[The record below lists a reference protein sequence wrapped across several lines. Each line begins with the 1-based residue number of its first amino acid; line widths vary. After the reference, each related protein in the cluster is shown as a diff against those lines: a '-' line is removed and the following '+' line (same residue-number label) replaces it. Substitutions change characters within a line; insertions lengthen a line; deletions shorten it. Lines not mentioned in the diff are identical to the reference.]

1 MRASTFG
8 MGKRHVPMPPGQ
20 GMSIFDAFSS
30 REPVSTSLENAIATG
45 GRLYSGRPNWD
56 SVVANRGRASMN
68 LLRRNFLKL
77 AGSAL
82 AVPALPRLAFALD
95 YPTRP
100 TRIIAGF
107 AAGGGVDITARLI
120 GQWLADHLGQPFV
133 VENRTGAGGNIG
145 TEAVVNSAGDGYTLL
160 LATVPNAVNAS
171 LYDNLKFNF
180 VRDIAPVA
188 GVIRVPMVVLVHPS
202 VPAQT
207 IPEFIA
213 YAKAN
218 PGKVN
223 MASAGSGSAPHMAG
237 ELFKMMTGVDMVHV
251 PYRGQGPAMT
261 DLLGGQVQILFA
273 AAPGTADYV
282 RTGKLRALAVTT
294 AARMPE
300 LPEVPAVGDFVGGYE
315 ASQWYGFAA
324 PKSTPAEIV
333 DKLNKEINVA
343 MADPGMKAR
352 LAAIGGETIPG
363 SPADFGQL
371 ISDETEK
378 WGKVVRTAGIK
389 PE

>member
-1 MRASTFG
+1 M
-8 MGKRHVPMPPGQ
+8 K
-20 GMSIFDAFSS
+20 
-30 REPVSTSLENAIATG
+30 L
-45 GRLYSGRPNWD
+45 
-56 SVVANRGRASMN
+56 

-77 AGSAL
+77 AGAL
-82 AVPALPRLAFALD
+82 VAMPALPRLSSALD

-100 TRIIAGF
+100 TKIVAGF

-145 TEAVVNSAGDGYTLL
+145 TEAVVNAAPDGYTLL

-171 LYDNLKFNF
+171 LYEKLNFNF

-207 IPEFIA
+207 LPEFIA

-251 PYRGQGPAMT
+251 PYRGQGPALS

-282 RTGKLRALAVTT
+282 KTGKLRALAVTT
-294 AARMPE
+294 AARMPD
-300 LPEVPAVGDFVGGYE
+300 LPEVPTVADTVPGYE
-315 ASQWYGFAA
+315 ASQWYGFAR
-324 PKSTPAEIV
+324 AEKHAGR
-333 DKLNKEINVA
+333 DRREA
-343 MADPGMKAR
+343 QQGDQRGDRRSSMKAK
-352 LAAIGGETIPG
+352 LAAIGGDPMPG
-363 SPADFGQL
+363 SPDDFGRL
-371 ISDETEK
+371 IADETEK
-378 WGKVVRTAGIK
+378 WGKVVRTGGLK

>member
-1 MRASTFG
+1 M
-8 MGKRHVPMPPGQ
+8 K
-20 GMSIFDAFSS
+20 
-30 REPVSTSLENAIATG
+30 
-45 GRLYSGRPNWD
+45 
-56 SVVANRGRASMN
+56 

-77 AGSAL
+77 AGAAA
-82 AVPALPRLAFALD
+82 AVPVLPRLALALD

-100 TRIIAGF
+100 TRIVAGF

-145 TEAVVNSAGDGYTLL
+145 TETVVNAAADGYTLL

-171 LYDNLKFNF
+171 LYEKLNFNF

-207 IPEFIA
+207 LSEFIG

-251 PYRGQGPAMT
+251 PYRGQGPAMS

-282 RTGKLRALAVTT
+282 KTGKLRALAVTT

-300 LPEVPAVGDFVGGYE
+300 LPEIPIVADAVPGYE

-324 PKSTPAEIV
+324 PKNTPAEIV
-333 DKLNKEINVA
+333 EKLNKEINA
-343 MADPGMKAR
+343 AIADPGMRAR
-352 LAAIGGETIPG
+352 LAAIGGEPMPG
-363 SPADFGQL
+363 SPSDFGKL
-371 ISDETEK
+371 IAEETDK
-378 WGKVVRTAGIK
+378 WGKVVRTAGLK

>member
-1 MRASTFG
+1 MANGLEAS
-8 MGKRHVPMPPGQ
+8 
-20 GMSIFDAFSS
+20 
-30 REPVSTSLENAIATG
+30 
-45 GRLYSGRPNWD
+45 
-56 SVVANRGRASMN
+56 RGRNSMK
-68 LLRRNFLKL
+68 LLRRNLLKL
-77 AGSAL
+77 AAT
-82 AVPALPRLAFALD
+82 AVAMRALPRFAFALD

-145 TEAVVNSAGDGYTLL
+145 TEAVVNSAADGYTLL

-273 AAPGTADYV
+273 AAPGTAEYV
-282 RTGKLRALAVTT
+282 KTGKLRALAVTT
-294 AARMPE
+294 AVRMPD
-300 LPEVPAVGDFVGGYE
+300 LPEVPTVGDSVAGYE

-324 PKSTPAEIV
+324 PKNTPTEIV
-333 DKLNKEINVA
+333 GKLNKEINVA

-352 LAAIGGETIPG
+352 LAAIGGETMPG
-363 SPADFGQL
+363 SPADFGKL
-371 ISDETEK
+371 IADETEK
-378 WGKVVRTAGIK
+378 WGKVVRAAGIK